1 MRFLLTLL
9 LIYIC
14 FRIIVSYILPFLV
27 RWYVKRSR
35 DRFFRDNPNYAERQQ
50 KKDGEMTITI
60 KRTSQGKPNSDK
72 IGEYTDFEEVKGE
85 HK

>member
-1 MRFLLTLL
+1 MRLLLTVL

-14 FRIIVSYILPFLV
+14 FRIIVSLILPLLV

-35 DRFFRDNPNYAERQQ
+35 DRFLRNNPQYAERQQ
-50 KKDGEMTITI
+50 KKEGEMTITI

-72 IGEYTDFEEVKGE
+72 LGEYTDFEEVKE
-85 HK
+85 ED